1 MMKLEWQGLSLNLK
15 NWNKGVIW
23 NEMMWIFVD
32 AKVVDGGTTL
42 TIILAHNT
50 VKTWCTLQKNTSIGD
65 DRIAWEVS

>member
-1 MMKLEWQGLSLNLK
+1 
-15 NWNKGVIW
+15 
-23 NEMMWIFVD
+23 MMWIFVD

-65 DRIAWEVS
+65 DRIA